1 MDIKKVISAIVL
13 CLLSGVSVEA
23 FAIEYH
29 VAKHGSDSNQGSLK
43 NPFLIIQKAADVA
56 QPGDTVTIHEGIYRE
71 RINPPRGGTSDA
83 KRITYQAASG
93 EKVIIKGSE
102 VVKGWKKLKND
113 TGRRQVLH
121 GIRRNWKEVYF
132 LDVQLHICRN
142 AARKLRNHV
151 G

>member
-1 MDIKKVISAIVL
+1 M
-13 CLLSGVSVEA
+13 
-23 FAIEYH
+23 
-29 VAKHGSDSNQGSLK
+29 
-43 NPFLIIQKAADVA
+43 A